1 MLGKVLCG
9 IDEEGDVIETEEDSI
24 NLLSEIKA
32 SQEGKVFITLPDDDN
47 PANEDG
53 KVWRLILSVRLISLD
68 WLANGAFGPFAES
81 VSANRPCF
89 KCMWTDKCGCA
100 WIARTDKRNETI
112 VHSALCRRKRAR
124 THTETLEVV
133 LGAAFD
139 GQLLTAHSYPH
150 STCML
155 TLTLTLTLTLPA
167 GEPHSNPHSTCR

>member
-1 MLGKVLCG
+1 M
-9 IDEEGDVIETEEDSI
+9 
-24 NLLSEIKA
+24 
-32 SQEGKVFITLPDDDN
+32 
-47 PANEDG
+47 
-53 KVWRLILSVRLISLD
+53 WRLILSVRLISLD

-133 LGAAFD
+133 LGAAS
-139 GQLLTAHSYPH
+139 GICSLLPSLNLHAIPN
-150 STCML
+150 
-155 TLTLTLTLTLPA
+155 PNA
-167 GEPHSNPHSTCR
+167 NPHSTCR